1 MNRKALIIVISI
13 ILFSLLYSENKIIDS
28 NLEFNFKT
36 RLLFNIYGPNYQ
48 GYGSHIGKKCKL
60 KKNDKLIIEISG
72 KTDKALP
79 KLYFSIVDR
88 NPLVSYWCDITPKNQ
103 LYIENIKE
111 NQEFTHIFE
120 TEVIA
125 TPYSMATTCFVFMH
139 DNMNIK
145 TVKLSSC
152 KIKIRFKG

>member
-1 MNRKALIIVISI
+1 MNKKALIIVISI
-13 ILFSLLYSENKIIDS
+13 ILFLSLYGENKTIDS

-36 RLLFNIYGPNYQ
+36 KLLFNIYGPNYQ
-48 GYGSHIGKKCKL
+48 GYGPYIGRKIKL

-72 KTDKALP
+72 ITNKDLP

-88 NPLVSYWCDITPKNQ
+88 NPSVSYWKDIIPKNQ

-111 NQEFTHIFE
+111 NQEFIYIFE

-139 DNMNIK
+139 ENMNIK
-145 TVKLSSC
+145 TIKLSSC
-152 KIKIRFKG
+152 KIKIRFKE